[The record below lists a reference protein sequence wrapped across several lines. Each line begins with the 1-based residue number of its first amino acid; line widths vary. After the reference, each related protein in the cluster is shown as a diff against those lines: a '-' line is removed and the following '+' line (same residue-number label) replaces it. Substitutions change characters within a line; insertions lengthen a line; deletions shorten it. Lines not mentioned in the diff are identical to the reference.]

1 MYMVHGRIN
10 ERGGLVLEG
19 RPLGPV
25 EGNRTSGLEEREDK
39 ETVCFLYHE
48 LQSIYNT
55 VESSLVPRL

>member
-39 ETVCFLYHE
+39 ETVCFLYH
-48 LQSIYNT
+48 N
-55 VESSLVPRL
+55 VA